1 MASNPSSEPT
11 SSSSP
16 MLLID
21 FRNGSVEMLHG
32 LEHWHGELPMSK
44 ADCSQINTAQ
54 GVTILQSGPLPN
66 SAFAPLL
73 DPEV

>member
-1 MASNPSSEPT
+1 
-11 SSSSP
+11 

-21 FRNGSVEMLHG
+21 FRSGSVEMLQG
-32 LEHWHGELPMSK
+32 LDHWHGELPMSK

-54 GVTILQSGPLPN
+54 GIVILRPGPLPN

-73 DPEV
+73 DQEA

>member
-1 MASNPSSEPT
+1 
-11 SSSSP
+11 

-21 FRNGSVEMLHG
+21 FRSGSVEMLHG
-32 LEHWHGELPMSK
+32 LERWHGELPMSR
-44 ADCSQINTAQ
+44 ADCSQVNTAK
-54 GVTILQSGPLPN
+54 GVTMLAPGPLPN

>member
-1 MASNPSSEPT
+1 
-11 SSSSP
+11 

-21 FRNGSVEMLHG
+21 FRNGSVEMHLG
-32 LEHWHGELPMSK
+32 LDRWHGELPMTK

-54 GVTILQSGPLPN
+54 GVVILSPGPMPN